1 MPDPHPVILA
11 SNSPIRAELLRANA
25 VPFTQAPARVD
36 EDALKRA
43 LMAENAP
50 MRDIADQLAEMK
62 AVKVSSRN
70 PGAFVI
76 GADQILVH
84 DGDLISKAE
93 SLDDLAEILRRL
105 RGGSHLL
112 LSACVVAED
121 GKPIWRHIGQAR
133 LTMHDF
139 SDEFL
144 DAYLARHGADLL
156 ATVGGYK
163 VEEGGASLFT
173 GIQGDYFSVLGMPL
187 LELLAFL
194 RLRGIIS
201 Q

>member
-11 SNSPIRAELLRANA
+11 SNSSIRAQMLRVNG
-25 VPFTQAPARVD
+25 VPFTQEPARVD

-43 LMAENAP
+43 LLAENAP
-50 MRDIADQLAEMK
+50 MRDIADQLAEVK

-84 DGDLISKAE
+84 EGALISKAE
-93 SLDDLAEILRRL
+93 TLDEAADTLRRL
-105 RGGSHLL
+105 RGSSHLL

-139 SDEFL
+139 SEDFL
-144 DAYLARHGADLL
+144 EAYLAQNGAGLL

-194 RLRGIIS
+194 RLRGIMP

>member
-1 MPDPHPVILA
+1 MSDPRPVILA
-11 SNSPIRAELLRANA
+11 SNSAIRAEMLRANG
-25 VPFTQAPARVD
+25 VPFTVAPARVD
-36 EDALKRA
+36 EDALKSA
-43 LMAENAP
+43 LLAEAAP

-62 AVKVSSRN
+62 ALKVSSRN

-84 DGDLISKAE
+84 DGTLISKAE
-93 SLDDLAEILRRL
+93 SLEELAEILRTL
-105 RGGSHLL
+105 RGSSHLL
-112 LSACVVAED
+112 LSACVIAED
-121 GKPIWRHIGQAR
+121 GNPIWRHIGQAR

-139 SDEFL
+139 SDAFL
-144 DAYLARHGADLL
+144 EDYLDRHGADLL

-194 RLRGIIS
+194 RLRGIIP